1 MTTSGHI
8 LRLGALTLA
17 WGQRTFI
24 MGVVNVTPD
33 SFSGDGVLD
42 VSEAVD
48 RARQMLAEGAD
59 VIDVGGESTRPGADP
74 VAVEEELRRVVP
86 VVQALVRDLGA
97 VVSIDTQKA
106 EVARRGLES
115 GAVMINDVSALRTDP
130 AMAPVVAAHRAPV
143 VLMHGYGGTM
153 APSASTGDVMAEVV
167 EFLRDRIGFAVA
179 AGIPRESILL
189 DPGFG
194 FGKTVEQNLD
204 VLRHLGTL
212 RVLGQPI
219 IIGPSRKGTI
229 GRLLGGLPVG
239 DRVEGTAA
247 AVVVSIVH
255 GADMIRVHDVQAMV
269 RVARMTD
276 LLSRAGSSASGPVER
291 L

>member
-1 MTTSGHI
+1 
-8 LRLGALTLA
+8 
-17 WGQRTFI
+17 
-24 MGVVNVTPD
+24 MGVLNVTPD
-33 SFSGDGVLD
+33 SFSGDGIVD
-42 VSEAVD
+42 TSAAVD
-48 RARQMLAEGAD
+48 HARQMLAEGAD

-74 VAVEEELRRVVP
+74 VSVDEELRRVVP

-106 EVARRGLES
+106 EVARQGLDS
-115 GAVMINDVSALRTDP
+115 GAAMINDVSALRTDP
-130 AMAPVVAAHRAPV
+130 AMTTVVAAHRVPV

-153 APSASTGDVMAEVV
+153 VPSVSTGDVMAEVV
-167 EFLRDRIGFAVA
+167 EFLRDRIEFAVA
-179 AGIPRESILL
+179 AGIPREFILV

-204 VLRHLGTL
+204 VLRHLGDL

-219 IIGPSRKGTI
+219 VIGPSRKGTI
-229 GRLLGGLPVG
+229 GRLLGGLPVD

-247 AVVVSIVH
+247 AVVVSIMQ

-276 LLSRAGSSASGPVER
+276 LLSRVGSSAPGRVGRS
-291 L
+291 

>member
-1 MTTSGHI
+1 
-8 LRLGALTLA
+8 
-17 WGQRTFI
+17 

-42 VSEAVD
+42 VSETVD

-74 VAVEEELRRVVP
+74 VPVEEELRRVIP
-86 VVQALVRDLGA
+86 VVEALVRDLGA

-106 EVARRGLES
+106 EVARQGLES

-143 VLMHGYGGTM
+143 VLMHGYGESM

-219 IIGPSRKGTI
+219 VIGPSRKGTI
-229 GRLLGGLPVG
+229 GRLLGGLPVD
-239 DRVEGTAA
+239 DRVEGTVA

-276 LLSRAGSSASGPVER
+276 MLSRAESSASGPVER

>member
-1 MTTSGHI
+1 MAS
-8 LRLGALTLA
+8 
-17 WGQRTFI
+17 
-24 MGVVNVTPD
+24 
-33 SFSGDGVLD
+33 
-42 VSEAVD
+42 
-48 RARQMLAEGAD
+48 
-59 VIDVGGESTRPGADP
+59 VI
-74 VAVEEELRRVVP
+74 
-86 VVQALVRDLGA
+86 
-97 VVSIDTQKA
+97 
-106 EVARRGLES
+106 
-115 GAVMINDVSALRTDP
+115 
-130 AMAPVVAAHRAPV
+130 AAHRVPV

-153 APSASTGDVMAEVV
+153 APSVSTGDVMAEVV

-179 AGIPRESILL
+179 AGISRESILV

-204 VLRHLGTL
+204 VLRQLGNL

-219 IIGPSRKGTI
+219 VIGPSRKGTI

-239 DRVEGTAA
+239 ERVEGTAA

-276 LLSRAGSSASGPVER
+276 MLSRAESSASGPVGR

>member
-1 MTTSGHI
+1 MTTSGHT

-59 VIDVGGESTRPGADP
+59 VIDVGGESTRPGAHP
-74 VAVEEELRRVVP
+74 VAVEEELRRVIP
-86 VVQALVRDLGA
+86 VVQALVRDLRA

-115 GAVMINDVSALRTDP
+115 GAAMINDVSALRTDP

-143 VLMHGYGGTM
+143 VLMHGYGETM

-247 AVVVSIVH
+247 AVVVSIVQ

-276 LLSRAGSSASGPVER
+276 MLSRTGSSASGPVER

>member
-1 MTTSGHI
+1 MRTSGDS
-8 LRLGALTLA
+8 LQLGALTLE

-42 VSEAVD
+42 TSAAVEH
-48 RARQMLAEGAD
+48 ARQMLAEGAD

-74 VAVEEELRRVVP
+74 VAVDEELRRVVP
-86 VVQALVRDLGA
+86 VVQAFVRDLGA

-106 EVARRGLES
+106 EVARQGLDA
-115 GAVMINDVSALRTDP
+115 GAAMINDVSALRTDP
-130 AMAPVVAAHRAPV
+130 AMATVVAAHRIPV
-143 VLMHGYGGTM
+143 VLMHGYGGTV
-153 APSASTGDVMAEVV
+153 APAVSTGDVMAEVV
-167 EFLRDRIGFAVA
+167 EFLRDRIEFAVA
-179 AGIPRESILL
+179 AGIPREFILV

-194 FGKTVEQNLD
+194 FGKTVEQNLGL
-204 VLRHLGTL
+204 VRHLGDL

-219 IIGPSRKGTI
+219 VIGPSRKGTI
-229 GRLLGGLPVG
+229 GRLLGGLPVH

-247 AVVVSIVH
+247 AVVVSIMQ

-276 LLSRAGSSASGPVER
+276 VLSRVGSTAPGRVGRP
-291 L
+291 